1 MFHTTRK
8 TKQKRKR
15 KEYPRSFRF
24 DLFSAVF
31 FFFFFLS
38 PDLFI
43 KASLT
48 MKVLTIY
55 VYWFFLCKYNLLAW
69 LFRAWLRACTKSFSL
84 ECELEVFRHCKL
96 SGINFGHLRLVY
108 PQYPE
113 SETHAHTCTIFY
125 PSCCAGDIGLS
136 LLVSNIACTK

>member
-31 FFFFFLS
+31 FFSFFLS

-69 LFRAWLRACTKSFSL
+69 LFRTWLRACTKSFSL
-84 ECELEVFRHCKL
+84 ECELEVFRQWYIIRNKFWSSPTGISAIPRVRNPRTHMHYLLSFVLCWGHRSFLACK
-96 SGINFGHLRLVY
+96 
-108 PQYPE
+108 
-113 SETHAHTCTIFY
+113 
-125 PSCCAGDIGLS
+125 
-136 LLVSNIACTK
+136 